1 MKYTDGA
8 TSGISSNN
16 NVKSAGFDYSSNTI
30 GGEESKKSLRQ
41 NLEENSA
48 WVAYGN
54 MPGGE
59 GGFQMRNDASS
70 LPDTASWSNFG

>member
-1 MKYTDGA
+1 MKYTDGSTGGI
-8 TSGISSNN
+8 TSPQVNT
-16 NVKSAGFDYSSNTI
+16 DYSYSSVPS
-30 GGEESKKSLRQ
+30 GSEDPKKSLKQ

-59 GGFQMRNDASS
+59 GGFQMRNDVSS

>member
-1 MKYTDGA
+1 MQFDGA
-8 TSGISSNN
+8 TGGISSSQVNTDY
-16 NVKSAGFDYSSNTI
+16 GYSSVPS
-30 GGEESKKSLRQ
+30 GSEDPKKSLKQ

-59 GGFQMRNDASS
+59 GGFQMRSAGDVGFSVEA
-70 LPDTASWSNFG
+70 

>member
-1 MKYTDGA
+1 MKYTDGGA
-8 TSGISSNN
+8 GGISHFNG
-16 NVKSAGFDYSSNTI
+16 VKSTGFDYSSNTI
-30 GGEESKKSLRQ
+30 GGDEPKKSLRQ

-59 GGFQMRNDASS
+59 GGFQMRSDGNAGFSIEV
-70 LPDTASWSNFG
+70 